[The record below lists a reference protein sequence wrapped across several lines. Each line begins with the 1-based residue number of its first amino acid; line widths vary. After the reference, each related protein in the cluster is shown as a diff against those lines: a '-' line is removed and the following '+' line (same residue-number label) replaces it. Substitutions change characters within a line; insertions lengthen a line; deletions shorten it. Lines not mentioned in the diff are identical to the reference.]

1 MSLTK
6 SEVFLTFDITHPV
19 LYSVWLE
26 FILLAVSY
34 FNPSK
39 VFVGNQIIRLKT
51 KGKQYEED
59 SLAFLIFDHKSFK
72 KSKAM
77 HAGVLFV
84 FRLGSPVQ

>member
-19 LYSVWLE
+19 LYSVWME
-26 FILLAVSY
+26 FVLLAVSY

-39 VFVGNQIIRLKT
+39 VFVWNQIIRLKT

-84 FRLGSPVQ
+84 FCLGSPVQ